1 MIKVYVDSKTRI
13 VFLTLTWHGKRIY
26 VSTGFKSE
34 TKVNGTDVGQ
44 TEIQRHRFRT
54 IYNESED
61 FLYLHPRATPEQVK
75 RRLKEIINGY
85 NEDGSDLASCI
96 KRVAATKSERT
107 RPLYE
112 LTAKRVAAYDSDVKP
127 DDVTPAWL
135 DAFRKDQAD
144 KGRMV
149 NGIAIDLRNIR
160 ATFNWLIDQGETEAY
175 PFRRYRIKHEE
186 TRKRNLSDEQ
196 LRTLKQ
202 HLGNRYIDFFFL
214 QMYLRGI
221 NFNDLYSATPDQL
234 HDGRFNYKRNKTGR
248 QFSVK
253 VEPEAM
259 AIINKYRSSERLV
272 DFRRSRGDLAL
283 NFFDKILKDF
293 VPDISS
299 NSSRHTVAS
308 VAAKIGIPIDVV
320 GQLLGH
326 ANAAHSTTMIYV
338 NYDERRSDEA
348 MRKVIDYI
356 NKV

>member
-1 MIKVYVDSKTRI
+1 MIKVYVESKTKI
-13 VFLTLTWHGKRIY
+13 VYLTLTWHGKRIY

-34 TKVNGTDVGQ
+34 TKVKGTDVGA
-44 TEIQRHRFRT
+44 TDVQRHRFRT

-61 FLYLHPRATPEQVK
+61 YLYLHPRATPEQVK
-75 RRLKEIINGY
+75 RHLKDIINGY
-85 NEDGSDLASCI
+85 NKEGSDLASCI

-112 LTAKRVAAYDSDVKP
+112 MTAKRVAAYDSDVKP

-135 DAFRKDQAD
+135 EAFRRHESD

-160 ATFNWLIDQGETEAY
+160 ATFNWLIDQGETDVY

-186 TRKRNLSDEQ
+186 TRKRNLSDDQ

-202 HLGNRYIDFFFL
+202 HLGNRYVDLFFL

-221 NFNDLYSATPDQL
+221 NYHDLIGARLSQL

-259 AIINKYRSSERLV
+259 AIINRYKGDERLV
-272 DFRRSRGDLAL
+272 DFRNPMGDMNLSYF
-283 NFFDKILKDF
+283 NKSLKEI
-293 VPDISS
+293 VPGISS
-299 NSSRHTVAS
+299 NSGRHTVAS
-308 VAAKIGIPIDVV
+308 IAAKVGIPIDVV

-338 NYDERRSDEA
+338 NYDERKSDEA

-356 NKV
+356 NNI